1 MDTPDPDIQLVP
13 LFQTSDASLIA
24 LAKSLLDAE
33 QVDYLVR
40 GEGVQDLFGF
50 GRFATGFNPI
60 TEAPVFLVREADAD
74 RARMLLQDL
83 GAATEPGDT
92 PGTE

>member
-1 MDTPDPDIQLVP
+1 MSTPDPDIELVP
-13 LFQTSDASLIA
+13 VFQTSDASLIA
-24 LAKSLLDAE
+24 LAKSLLEAE

-60 TEAPVFLVREADAD
+60 TGAPVFLVREADAD

-83 GAATEPGDT
+83 SASTEPSD
-92 PGTE
+92 PHDA

>member
-13 LFQTSDASLIA
+13 VFQTSDASLIA

-60 TEAPVFLVREADAD
+60 TGAPVFLVREEDVE
-74 RARMLLQDL
+74 RVRILLQDL
-83 GAATEPGDT
+83 GGAASVPDNL
-92 PGTE
+92 PDA